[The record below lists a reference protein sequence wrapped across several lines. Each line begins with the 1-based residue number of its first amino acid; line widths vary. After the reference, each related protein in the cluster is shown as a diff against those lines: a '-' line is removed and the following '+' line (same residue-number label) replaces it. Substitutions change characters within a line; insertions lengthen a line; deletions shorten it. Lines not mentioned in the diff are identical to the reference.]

1 MEKKINS
8 ILKIE
13 IQMYDL
19 HAQHVQQAEVL
30 LLWMGSL
37 FVQWELKG

>member
-1 MEKKINS
+1 MEKKS
-8 ILKIE
+8 IVKIE

-19 HAQHVQQAEVL
+19 HAQHVQRTGVL